1 MKSPSDLYPAAPA
14 ARNAWVLAHRG
25 DKALLDPSRA
35 HACSWEE
42 EVDAAGALL
51 PTAVILLTNRE
62 CPFRCVMCDLWI
74 NTLDSPVARGAIP
87 RQIRQALADLAPVR
101 QVKLYNAGSFFDP
114 AAIPPDDDL
123 EIARLVRDLDRVIV
137 EAHPSFLR
145 GTAGDRCLRFRDAL
159 DGRLE
164 VAVGLETAHPAVL
177 ARLNKR
183 MTLASFE
190 HAAQFLVRNGID
202 LRVFV
207 LLSPPFMPEGQ
218 DLTWVRR
225 SLDFARECGATACS
239 VIPTRRG
246 NGALEAM
253 GEPQALPTLAA
264 LERAVEH
271 GVSRPGCRV
280 FADLWDIERLFTCAC
295 SPRRAARLRQM
306 NREQRIVEP
315 VLCPCEMSGAGA

>member
-1 MKSPSDLYPAAPA
+1 MKYPSDAYPAVSAE
-14 ARNAWVLAHRG
+14 RDAWVLAHRG
-25 DKALLDPSRA
+25 DKAVLDPSRA
-35 HACSWEE
+35 HASSWEE
-42 EVDAAGALL
+42 EVDAAGTLL

-74 NTLDSPVARGAIP
+74 HTLDRPVADGAIP
-87 RQIRQALADLAPVR
+87 GQIRQALTGLPPVR

-114 AAIPPDDDL
+114 AAIPPHDDV

-145 GTAGDRCLRFRDAL
+145 GAAGERCLRFRDAL

-164 VAVGLETAHPAVL
+164 VAIGLETAHPAVL

-183 MTLASFE
+183 MTVASFE
-190 HAAQFLVRNGID
+190 NAAQFLVRNGID

-225 SLDFARECGATACS
+225 SLDLARECGATACS

-253 GEPQALPTLAA
+253 DEPRSTPTLAA
-264 LERAVEH
+264 LERAVEY
-271 GVSRPGCRV
+271 GVSRAGCRV
-280 FADLWDIERLFTCAC
+280 FADLWDVERLLTCAC
-295 SPRRAARLRQM
+295 SSRRVARLRQM

-315 VLCPCEMSGAGA
+315 VLCACDLARPG